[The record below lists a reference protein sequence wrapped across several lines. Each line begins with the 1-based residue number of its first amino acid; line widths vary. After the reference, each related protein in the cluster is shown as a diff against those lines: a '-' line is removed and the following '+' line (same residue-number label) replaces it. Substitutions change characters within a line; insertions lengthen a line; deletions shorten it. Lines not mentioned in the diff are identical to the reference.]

1 MGCSPFSLDNPKDF
15 LDALGTEGLL
25 NDSIKRVFLRI
36 KRAHYGDRRHKFGHF
51 DDLYGLLDS
60 QNVRKD
66 DVDDEK
72 IELERLWE
80 AYRPPLLS
88 CDEKRIFAPTM
99 HEVLD
104 PKLGGGEIFG
114 FFGIKDFVL
123 VEIPAGDAS
132 SATLALQAAIA
143 SSLASLAMPF
153 LQGEQGEKDSCDTS
167 LVPPSIVV
175 CVGVKADS
183 IGAAVEKT
191 AYRDFA
197 KIFHWSL
204 LDSLAM
210 QVLRASVLVEAALA
224 MLGARVKGD
233 LSRLDCKTF
242 LIEGDGILA
251 LEVARRLGDLGAKAL
266 SLSNKGG
273 FIYDKR
279 GLDLNLIARIKSQ
292 RWLFGDEVNWLEIYA
307 KARGCKFYEGALGL
321 LEMPAFG
328 IFLAGDSRDRLGVD
342 SMRRL
347 LGLGCKSLV
356 ELSPRL
362 ELDALRMAL
371 DSRICYAPSWLI
383 DSAILYLQALAFST
397 SLTSSQAPLCLDSK
411 TPDLEGATPPFAFV
425 NALSSAP
432 LDNRHDSSSNEVLQ
446 TPSQP
451 LSGLSSETT
460 KDYLDWLLSCSSQAL
475 ARGPI
480 GKFMPIPTPGGLL
493 RFLVDRICND

>member
-1 MGCSPFSLDNPKDF
+1 MGCSPFSLDDPKDF
-15 LDALGTEGLL
+15 LDALCAEGLL
-25 NDSIKRVFLRI
+25 NDSIKQVFLRV
-36 KRAHYGDRRHKFGHF
+36 KKAHYGGRRHKFGHF

-80 AYRPPLLS
+80 AHRPPLLS
-88 CDEKRIFAPTM
+88 CDEKRVFAPSM

-143 SSLASLAMPF
+143 SSLASLAMHF
-153 LQGEQGEKDSCDTS
+153 LQGDNDSCDTS
-167 LVPPSIVV
+167 LAPPSIVV

-183 IGAAVEKT
+183 IEAAVGQT

-197 KIFHWSL
+197 KIFHLSL

-224 MLGARVKGD
+224 MLGTRVKGD

-321 LEMPAFG
+321 LKMPAFG

-371 DSRICYAPSWLI
+371 DSKICYAPSWLI

-411 TPDLEGATPPFAFV
+411 TPPDLEGATPPFDFV
-425 NALSSAP
+425 NALSPKAP
-432 LDNRHDSSSNEVLQ
+432 LDNHHDSSSNEVLQ

-480 GKFMPIPTPGGLL
+480 GKFMPLPTPGGLL